1 MSIYVLLII
10 RLQHIL
16 VQIFQYFLF
25 LFLSFFL
32 KYRFSTN
39 TLKIILLNII
49 LAIPAFLYLFSLDEI
64 FLFQSA
70 VPSNKI
76 NISDYYNFANKILI
90 IISIFFFYLL
100 PFLFSKSL
108 KINWFNYKNYLISF
122 SLVLFLS
129 YFLIINLNLP
139 VVVFYKVSFYLTEN
153 NLIFFGIC
161 LLAIYSILE
170 IIKKNK
176 FNYLLIFLL
185 VISNPQYTI
194 YHKYFDPLI
203 LIIFPLLFQ
212 INLIK
217 ENLFKNKSIL
227 IFYFFTSSFLI
238 LNFLK

>member
-1 MSIYVLLII
+1 M
-10 RLQHIL
+10 
-16 VQIFQYFLF
+16 
-25 LFLSFFL
+25 
-32 KYRFSTN
+32 
-39 TLKIILLNII
+39 
-49 LAIPAFLYLFSLDEI
+49 
-64 FLFQSA
+64 
-70 VPSNKI
+70 
-76 NISDYYNFANKILI
+76 
-90 IISIFFFYLL
+90 

-108 KINWFNYKNYLISF
+108 KINWFNYKNYLI
-122 SLVLFLS
+122 LS
-129 YFLIINLNLP
+129 HWYYFYLIFLIINLNLP
-139 VVVFYKVSFYLTEN
+139 VGFFYKVSFYLTKN
-153 NLIFFGIC
+153 NLVFFGIC

-203 LIIFPLLFQ
+203 LIIFPLLFE

-238 LNFLK
+238 LNFLNE